1 MQWLHEESSMFVK
14 RRQMEEGR
22 DLEKEKARGR
32 LSVYQAVVGGGRE
45 YEEGQDCKEMIREC
59 SIMIKLL
66 EELQAT

>member
-32 LSVYQAVVGGGRE
+32 LSVYQAVVG
-45 YEEGQDCKEMIREC
+45 
-59 SIMIKLL
+59 
-66 EELQAT
+66 